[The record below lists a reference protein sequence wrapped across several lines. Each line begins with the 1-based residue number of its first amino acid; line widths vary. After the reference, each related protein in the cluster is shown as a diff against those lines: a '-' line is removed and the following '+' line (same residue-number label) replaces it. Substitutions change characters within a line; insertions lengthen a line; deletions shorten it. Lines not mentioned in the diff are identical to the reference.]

1 MVLCLE
7 WVFGG
12 KELAWTSEMRPHASK
27 GTFGGAG
34 EREYK
39 LLYLIVSG

>member
-12 KELAWTSEMRPHASK
+12 KELAWTSEMRPHAGVGK
-27 GTFGGAG
+27 FGGAVEG
-34 EREYK
+34 E
-39 LLYLIVSG
+39 